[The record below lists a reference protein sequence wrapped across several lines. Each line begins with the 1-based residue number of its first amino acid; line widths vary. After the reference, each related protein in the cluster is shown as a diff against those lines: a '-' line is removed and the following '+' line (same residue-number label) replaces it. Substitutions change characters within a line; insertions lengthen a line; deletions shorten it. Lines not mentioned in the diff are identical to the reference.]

1 VSISILFSLS
11 VLLGI
16 WGIYEY
22 LGYRAKK
29 TEWKKRAEE
38 WYDVKAQRRSFLSDW
53 GDRFDRTPHAQE
65 IQAKLIKAN
74 ISLAPS
80 EYYGIMLMGSFGL
93 AFFLNNVVGLKFP
106 YNLLIGAASMYMIQ
120 NLLFIIRRN
129 KYQERMNDQLSDV
142 CRLLANSLRA
152 GLTLT
157 QGIELVA
164 REIPQPAGMEF
175 KRMARELQL
184 GVGFDKALMDME
196 KRIPTRDFRIFAAT
210 LYIQRR
216 AGGNLSEVL
225 QEMAETLEDRRIV
238 NQEIK
243 TMTAEQRYVSIMV
256 PIMPVALVLMMNTI
270 NKGFIDPLFS
280 GFGLV
285 LLGVF
290 IVGTILSYVLVKK
303 VTNIKV

>member
-22 LGYRAKK
+22 LGYRVKK

-65 IQAKLIKAN
+65 IQGKLVKAN
-74 ISLAPS
+74 VSLAPS
-80 EYYGIMLMGSFGL
+80 EYYGIMLVGSLGL
-93 AFFLNNVVGLKFP
+93 AFFLNNVVGLRFP
-106 YNLLIGAASMYMIQ
+106 YNLLVGAASMYIIQ
-120 NLLFIIRRN
+120 NLFFIIRRN

-152 GLTLT
+152 GLTLS

-184 GVGFDKALMDME
+184 GVSFDRALTDME

-225 QEMAETLEDRRIV
+225 QEMADTLEDRRIV

-243 TMTAEQRYVSIMV
+243 TMTAEQRYVSILV
-256 PIMPVALVLMMNTI
+256 PIMPIALVLMMNTI

-280 GFGLV
+280 GFGLI

-290 IVGTILSYVLVKK
+290 IVGTILSYVLVRK